1 MSEVTAII
9 TQESAKISCNF
20 EQVEKAIQDRLAE
33 YEGAVFTEDSKTM
46 AKKHVASLR
55 AQKKTFQENLRDEK
69 KKYMQPWEEFEEQA
83 KRLIDMYD
91 KPINLING
99 QVQAFEENRIAKRRE
114 LISQIYT
121 ELVPSDLSGY
131 IPLERIYSK
140 KWENATTKEK
150 DIRNEVSVMAEK
162 VQRDIAT
169 ISSME
174 SASESNALLVYREN
188 LDLSEAV
195 SHINAYE
202 RQKQEILARE
212 QERIRREEEERV
224 RREEREKMLA
234 EQRAR
239 EEKEAAIRQA
249 EMEKQEA
256 LRRAEEEKAEA
267 LRMAELE
274 REEEARRAEAEK
286 AAAVVEARAEAAQEV
301 IDSLAPDIDEA
312 EETEFCVCN
321 VIVTKRQKDALET
334 YMNSIGIDW
343 EWV

>member
-33 YEGAVFTEDSKTM
+33 YEGAVFTEDSKAM

-55 AQKKTFQENLRDEK
+55 AQKKTFQDNLKDEK
-69 KKYMQPWEEFEEQA
+69 KKYMQPWEDFEAQA

-91 KPINLING
+91 EPINLING

-114 LISQIYT
+114 LISQLYT
-121 ELVPSDLSGY
+121 ELVPPDLSDY
-131 IPLERIYSK
+131 IHLERIYNK

-150 DIRNEVSVMAEK
+150 DIRNEISNAAEK

-174 SASESNALLVYREN
+174 SASESNALLVYRAN

-202 RQKQEILARE
+202 RQRQEIIARE

-224 RREEREKMLA
+224 RREERERMLA
-234 EQRAR
+234 EQRAW
-239 EEKEAAIRQA
+239 EEKEAAIRKA

-267 LRMAELE
+267 LRLAELE
-274 REEEARRAEAEK
+274 RQEEARRAEAEK
-286 AAAVVEARAEAAQEV
+286 AAAVEQAREETAQEV
-301 IDSLAPDIDEA
+301 IDSFIP
-312 EETEFCVCN
+312 EEDGGEKQLYEIRIFSTPKMKESVCMFM
-321 VIVTKRQKDALET
+321 D
-334 YMNSIGIDW
+334 SIGTEW
-343 EWV
+343 EMIG